1 MDTIS
6 IRHGENVTLPI
17 ETGDRTI
24 VSADIYIGNPGEAYI
39 LTDHIELTEGAGIFR
54 LSSEETKVPLGE
66 YCYQINTTDRNGYIQ
81 KYPAPHD
88 CGYDEEHDFPKFIV
102 AEALDL
108 IEVS

>member
-6 IRHGENVTLPI
+6 IRYGENVTLPI
-17 ETGDRTI
+17 DAGDATL

-39 LTDHIELTEGAGIFR
+39 LTDHITLTAGSGVFR
-54 LSSEETKVPLGE
+54 LSSEETKIPPGE
-66 YCYQINTTDRNGYIQ
+66 YCYQINTTDSSGYIQ

-88 CGYDEEHDFPKFIV
+88 CVYDEEHDFPKFIV